1 MEREGKKRVHCG
13 NVPPRSLVFP
23 GRTTRDLLEPS
34 LCLHL
39 PSRLC
44 PLCMVR
50 EWALHQV
57 VHSHLMAFKK
67 GVTSISTS
75 IVVYIM
81 LSGIVGA
88 VVGAGVF
95 ELLRRRMIGA
105 KQAEA
110 EGLAKQVVQNAQ
122 REAENV
128 LKEARLEAKDLAFKA
143 KSEFE
148 QEQKAKLGELL
159 TLEKRVIQREE
170 GFDQKVAALE
180 KRESEARKREGD
192 FTKREEGL
200 LAKESACAKAER
212 EHRDALERVAGM
224 TADEAKKQLIV
235 EMESQARLD
244 AVGIA
249 KRTIEEAR
257 ENAEREAREIITSSI
272 QRVVRDYVSES
283 TISVVPIPTDAMK
296 GRIIGREGRNIRALE
311 AATGIDLIID
321 ETPEA
326 VIISGFD
333 PLRREIAKVSL
344 ERLMHDGRIH
354 PTRIEEI
361 VEKVKVDIDK
371 LMYEEAE
378 KIIFELGLSD
388 FHPELIKVLGR
399 LKYRTSY
406 GQNNLY
412 HAREAS
418 YICGIMAS
426 ELGLDVRLAR
436 RGALLHDIGK
446 AVSHEEEGPHAMLGA
461 EIAKKYGES
470 AKIVNAI
477 AAHHEQV
484 EPLCPESVLVA
495 AAEAL
500 SAARPGARREAL
512 ESYVKRLEKLE
523 SLATGH
529 KGVQKAYAI
538 QAGREI
544 RVIVRQED
552 ITDAESFQLSRE
564 LAKKIEQELTYP
576 GQIKVTVIRES
587 RYVEYAK

>member
-1 MEREGKKRVHCG
+1 MCNQAV
-13 NVPPRSLVFP
+13 LDTWF
-23 GRTTRDLLEPS
+23 
-34 LCLHL
+34 
-39 PSRLC
+39 
-44 PLCMVR
+44 
-50 EWALHQV
+50 A
-57 VHSHLMAFKK
+57 KK
-67 GVTSISTS
+67 GVTPISTS
-75 IVVYIM
+75 IVFYIVCAIAGA
-81 LSGIVGA
+81 LVG
-88 VVGAGVF
+88 VVVF
-95 ELLRRRMIGA
+95 ELVRRNMAGA
-105 KQAEA
+105 KRAEM
-110 EGLAKQVVQNAQ
+110 EEQAKQVVHNAQ

-128 LKEARLEAKDLAFKA
+128 LKEARLEAKDLVFQA
-143 KSEFE
+143 KSEIE
-148 QEQKAKLGELL
+148 KEQKAKLVELAAA
-159 TLEKRVIQREE
+159 EKRFLLKEE
-170 GFDQKVAALE
+170 GFDRKLAALD
-180 KRESEARKREGD
+180 KRESESQKRDQE
-192 FTKREEGL
+192 FAKREERL
-200 LAKESACAKAER
+200 NAKETACAKAER
-212 EHRDALERVAGM
+212 EHREALERVAGM
-224 TADEAKKQLIV
+224 TAEEARKQLIV

-244 AVGIA
+244 AAGIA

-283 TISVVPIPTDAMK
+283 TISVVQIPNDAMK
-296 GRIIGREGRNIRALE
+296 GRIIGREGRNIRAIE

-378 KIIFELGLSD
+378 KIIFELGLAD

-426 ELGLDVRLAR
+426 ELGLDVKLAR

-470 AKIVNAI
+470 PKIVNAI

-523 SLATGH
+523 SLATGQ

-587 RYVEYAK
+587 RYVEYAR

>member
-1 MEREGKKRVHCG
+1 LG
-13 NVPPRSLVFP
+13 
-23 GRTTRDLLEPS
+23 
-34 LCLHL
+34 
-39 PSRLC
+39 
-44 PLCMVR
+44 
-50 EWALHQV
+50 AL
-57 VHSHLMAFKK
+57 
-67 GVTSISTS
+67 
-75 IVVYIM
+75 
-81 LSGIVGA
+81 
-88 VVGAGVF
+88 VGAGAY
-95 ELLRRRMIGA
+95 ELVRRRIA
-105 KQAEA
+105 AARQAELD
-110 EGLAKQVVQNAQ
+110 EQAKQVVQNAQ
-122 REAENV
+122 REAENI
-128 LKEARLEAKDLAFKA
+128 LKEARLEAKDLVFQA
-143 KSEFE
+143 KSELE
-148 QEQKAKLGELL
+148 QEQKARLAELS
-159 TLEKRVIQREE
+159 TVEKRLIQREE
-170 GFDQKVAALE
+170 GLDRKAAAIE
-180 KRESEARKREGD
+180 KREGESQKREQELAR
-192 FTKREEGL
+192 REQGL
-200 LAKESACAKAER
+200 AAKEAACAKAER
-212 EHRDALERVAGM
+212 DHREALERVAGM
-224 TADEAKKQLIV
+224 TAEEAKKQLIA

-244 AVGIA
+244 AAGIA

-257 ENAEREAREIITSSI
+257 ENAEREAREIITTSI

-283 TISVVPIPTDAMK
+283 TISVVPIPNDAMK
-296 GRIIGREGRNIRALE
+296 GRIIGREGRNIRAIE

-344 ERLMHDGRIH
+344 ERLMQDGRIH

-361 VEKVKVDIDK
+361 VEKVKTEIDK

-388 FHPELIKVLGR
+388 FNPELIKVLGR

-412 HAREAS
+412 HAREAA

-426 ELGLDVRLAR
+426 ELGLDVKLAR

-461 EIAKKYGES
+461 ELAKKYGES
-470 AKIVNAI
+470 PKIVNAI

-484 EPLCPESVLVA
+484 EPICPESVLVA

-523 SLATGH
+523 ALAAGQR
-529 KGVQKAYAI
+529 GVQKAYAI

-552 ITDAESFQLSRE
+552 ISDAESFQLSRD

>member
-1 MEREGKKRVHCG
+1 MLRSRSEILSEERAELRQ
-13 NVPPRSLVFP
+13 PFER
-23 GRTTRDLLEPS
+23 
-34 LCLHL
+34 
-39 PSRLC
+39 
-44 PLCMVR
+44 
-50 EWALHQV
+50 
-57 VHSHLMAFKK
+57 
-67 GVTSISTS
+67 GVTLISTS
-75 IVVYIM
+75 IIAYI
-81 LSGIVGA
+81 LCTIIGA
-88 VVGAGVF
+88 VVGVGLF
-95 ELLRRRMIGA
+95 EVVRRNVAAA
-105 KQAEA
+105 KRVELEEQA
-110 EGLAKQVVQNAQ
+110 KHIVQNAQ
-122 REAENV
+122 READSV
-128 LKEARLEAKDLAFKA
+128 LKEARLEAKDLVFQAKA
-143 KSEFE
+143 EWEK
-148 QEQKAKLGELL
+148 EQKAKLAELSAM
-159 TLEKRVIQREE
+159 EKRMLQRDEAL
-170 GFDQKVAALE
+170 DRKLAALE
-180 KRESEARKREGD
+180 KRESELQKRDQELIKREA
-192 FTKREEGL
+192 GL
-200 LAKESACAKAER
+200 AAKESACAKAER
-212 EHRDALERVAGM
+212 DHREALERVAGM
-224 TADEAKKQLIV
+224 TAEEAKKQLIV

-244 AVGIA
+244 AAGIA

-257 ENAEREAREIITSSI
+257 EVAEREAREIITSSI

-283 TISVVPIPTDAMK
+283 TISVVAIPNDAMK
-296 GRIIGREGRNIRALE
+296 GRIIGREGRNIRAIE

-344 ERLMHDGRIH
+344 ERLMQDGRIH

-361 VEKVKVDIDK
+361 VEKVKTDIDK

-412 HAREAS
+412 HAREAA
-418 YICGIMAS
+418 YICGMMAS
-426 ELGLDVRLAR
+426 ELGLDVKLAR

-461 EIAKKYGES
+461 ELAKKYGES
-470 AKIVNAI
+470 PKIVNAI

-484 EPLCPESVLVA
+484 EPICPESVLVA

-523 SLATGH
+523 SLAAGQ

-552 ITDAESFQLSRE
+552 VTDAESFQLSRD

-587 RYVEYAK
+587 RYVEYAR

>member
-1 MEREGKKRVHCG
+1 M
-13 NVPPRSLVFP
+13 
-23 GRTTRDLLEPS
+23 
-34 LCLHL
+34 
-39 PSRLC
+39 
-44 PLCMVR
+44 
-50 EWALHQV
+50 
-57 VHSHLMAFKK
+57 
-67 GVTSISTS
+67 STS
-75 IVVYIM
+75 MLLYIFVG
-81 LSGIVGA
+81 LVGA
-88 VVGAGVF
+88 LLGVGLYEIV
-95 ELLRRRMIGA
+95 RRSSASA
-105 KQAEA
+105 KRAQEA
-110 EGLAKQVVQNAQ
+110 EQSRQMIQNAQ
-122 REAENV
+122 REAENIV
-128 LKEARLEAKDLAFKA
+128 KEAKLEAKDLIFQS
-143 KSEFE
+143 KSELE
-148 QEQKAKLGELL
+148 KEQKAKLLELASA
-159 TLEKRVIQREE
+159 EKRLVQREE
-170 GFDQKVAALE
+170 AIDKRIGVVDKRDAEAQ
-180 KRESEARKREGD
+180 KREHELMK
-192 FTKREEGL
+192 KEEGL
-200 LAKESACAKAER
+200 IAKEAACAQAER
-212 EHRDALERVAGM
+212 DHREALERVAGM
-224 TADEAKKQLIV
+224 TADEAKKQLLQ

-244 AVGIA
+244 AAGIA
-249 KRTIEEAR
+249 KRTLEEAR
-257 ENAEREAREIITSSI
+257 ENAEREAREIITTSI

-283 TISVVPIPTDAMK
+283 TISVVPIPNDAMK
-296 GRIIGREGRNIRALE
+296 GRIIGREGRNIRAIE

-470 AKIVNAI
+470 EKIVNAI

-484 EPLCPESVLVA
+484 PPICPESVLVA

-523 SLATGH
+523 SLAH
-529 KGVQKAYAI
+529 AQKGVQKAYAI

-552 ITDAESFQLSRE
+552 VTDSESFQLSRE

-587 RYVEYAK
+587 RYIEYAK

>member
-1 MEREGKKRVHCG
+1 M
-13 NVPPRSLVFP
+13 
-23 GRTTRDLLEPS
+23 
-34 LCLHL
+34 
-39 PSRLC
+39 
-44 PLCMVR
+44 
-50 EWALHQV
+50 
-57 VHSHLMAFKK
+57 
-67 GVTSISTS
+67 STS
-75 IVVYIM
+75 MLLYIFVG
-81 LSGIVGA
+81 LVGA
-88 VVGAGVF
+88 LLGVGLYEIV
-95 ELLRRRMIGA
+95 RRSSASA
-105 KQAEA
+105 KRAQEA
-110 EGLAKQVVQNAQ
+110 EQSRQMIQNAQ
-122 REAENV
+122 REAENIV
-128 LKEARLEAKDLAFKA
+128 KEARLEAKDLIFQS
-143 KSEFE
+143 KSELE
-148 QEQKAKLGELL
+148 KEQKAKLLELASA
-159 TLEKRVIQREE
+159 EKRLVQREE
-170 GFDQKVAALE
+170 AIDKRIGIVDKRDAEAQ
-180 KRESEARKREGD
+180 KREHELMK
-192 FTKREEGL
+192 KEEGL
-200 LAKESACAKAER
+200 IAKEAACAQAER
-212 EHRDALERVAGM
+212 DHREALERVAGM
-224 TADEAKKQLIV
+224 TTDEAKKQLLQ

-244 AVGIA
+244 AAGIA
-249 KRTIEEAR
+249 KRTLEEAR
-257 ENAEREAREIITSSI
+257 ENAEREAREIITTSI

-283 TISVVPIPTDAMK
+283 TISVVPIPNDAMK
-296 GRIIGREGRNIRALE
+296 GRIIGREGRNIRAIE

-470 AKIVNAI
+470 EKIVNAI

-484 EPLCPESVLVA
+484 PPICPESVLVA

-523 SLATGH
+523 SLAH
-529 KGVQKAYAI
+529 AQKGVQKAYAI

-552 ITDAESFQLSRE
+552 VTDSESFQLSRE

-587 RYVEYAK
+587 RYIEYAK

>member
-1 MEREGKKRVHCG
+1 MLLYIFVGLVCALLGVGLYEVVRRSSASAKR
-13 NVPPRSLVFP
+13 
-23 GRTTRDLLEPS
+23 
-34 LCLHL
+34 
-39 PSRLC
+39 
-44 PLCMVR
+44 
-50 EWALHQV
+50 AQ
-57 VHSHLMAFKK
+57 
-67 GVTSISTS
+67 
-75 IVVYIM
+75 
-81 LSGIVGA
+81 
-88 VVGAGVF
+88 
-95 ELLRRRMIGA
+95 
-105 KQAEA
+105 EA
-110 EGLAKQVVQNAQ
+110 EQSRQAIQNAQ
-122 REAENV
+122 REAENIV
-128 LKEARLEAKDLAFKA
+128 KEAKLEAKDLIFQSKA
-143 KSEFE
+143 ELEK
-148 QEQKAKLGELL
+148 EQKAKLLELA
-159 TLEKRVIQREE
+159 TSEKRLVQREE
-170 GFDQKVAALE
+170 AIDKRIGLLDKRDTEGQ
-180 KRESEARKREGD
+180 KREQELIK
-192 FTKREEGL
+192 KEERL
-200 LAKESACAKAER
+200 IAKEAACAQAER
-212 EHRDALERVAGM
+212 EHREALERVAGM
-224 TADEAKKQLIV
+224 TADEAKKHLLQ

-244 AVGIA
+244 AAGIA
-249 KRTIEEAR
+249 KRTLEEAR
-257 ENAEREAREIITSSI
+257 ENAEREAREIITTSI

-283 TISVVPIPTDAMK
+283 TISVVPIPNDAMK
-296 GRIIGREGRNIRALE
+296 GRIIGREGRNIRAIE

-470 AKIVNAI
+470 EKIVNAI

-484 EPLCPESVLVA
+484 PPICPESVLVA

-523 SLATGH
+523 SLAH
-529 KGVQKAYAI
+529 AQKGVQKAYAI

-552 ITDAESFQLSRE
+552 VTDSESFQLSRE

-587 RYVEYAK
+587 RYIEYAK

>member
-1 MEREGKKRVHCG
+1 M
-13 NVPPRSLVFP
+13 
-23 GRTTRDLLEPS
+23 
-34 LCLHL
+34 
-39 PSRLC
+39 
-44 PLCMVR
+44 
-50 EWALHQV
+50 
-57 VHSHLMAFKK
+57 
-67 GVTSISTS
+67 STS
-75 IVVYIM
+75 IVVYI
-81 LSGIVGA
+81 LIGIVGA
-88 VVGAGVF
+88 LLGAGLYEVM
-95 ELLRRRMIGA
+95 RRSSAAA
-105 KQAEA
+105 KKAQEEEQARHI
-110 EGLAKQVVQNAQ
+110 VQNAQ
-122 REAENV
+122 REAENIV
-128 LKEARLEAKDLAFKA
+128 KEAKLEAKDLVFQSKA
-143 KSEFE
+143 ESEK
-148 QEQKAKLGELL
+148 EQKSKLAELS
-159 TLEKRVIQREE
+159 TVEKRLVQREE
-170 GFDQKVAALE
+170 AIDKRIGVLDKRDIDAQ
-180 KRESEARKREGD
+180 KREQELAR
-192 FTKREEGL
+192 REEKL
-200 LAKESACAKAER
+200 TSKELACAQAEKDHR
-212 EHRDALERVAGM
+212 EALERVAGM
-224 TADEAKKQLIV
+224 TADEAKKHLLQ

-244 AVGIA
+244 AAGIA
-249 KRTIEEAR
+249 KRTLEEAR
-257 ENAEREAREIITSSI
+257 ENAEREAREIITTSI

-283 TISVVPIPTDAMK
+283 TISVVPIPNDAMK
-296 GRIIGREGRNIRALE
+296 GRIIGREGRNIRAIE

-470 AKIVNAI
+470 EKIVNAI

-484 EPLCPESVLVA
+484 EPICPESVLVA

-523 SLATGH
+523 SLAH
-529 KGVQKAYAI
+529 AQKGVQKAYAI

-552 ITDAESFQLSRE
+552 VTDSESFQLSRE

>member
-1 MEREGKKRVHCG
+1 M
-13 NVPPRSLVFP
+13 
-23 GRTTRDLLEPS
+23 
-34 LCLHL
+34 
-39 PSRLC
+39 
-44 PLCMVR
+44 
-50 EWALHQV
+50 
-57 VHSHLMAFKK
+57 
-67 GVTSISTS
+67 STS
-75 IVVYIM
+75 IIAYLLAGLVGG
-81 LSGIVGA
+81 LLGIGI
-88 VVGAGVF
+88 F
-95 ELLRRRMIGA
+95 ELIRRSSSVKEKAQEEEQSR
-105 KQAEA
+105 QAM
-110 EGLAKQVVQNAQ
+110 QNAQ
-122 REAENV
+122 REAENIV
-128 LKEARLEAKDLAFKA
+128 KEAKLEAKDLLLQSKMELE
-143 KSEFE
+143 K
-148 QEQKAKLGELL
+148 EQKVKLAEFAVA
-159 TLEKRVIQREE
+159 EKRMIQRDE
-170 GFDQKVAALE
+170 ALE
-180 KRESEARKREGD
+180 NRISLIDKRDGEAQKRDLELS
-192 FTKREEGL
+192 KREEKVL
-200 LAKESACAKAER
+200 VKEAACARVEK
-212 EHRDALERVAGM
+212 EHREALERIAGI
-224 TADEAKKQLIV
+224 TAEEAKKQLIQ
-235 EMESQARLD
+235 EMESQARLE
-244 AVGIA
+244 AVGHA
-249 KRTIEEAR
+249 KRTLEEAR
-257 ENAEREAREIITSSI
+257 ENAEREAREIITNSI

-283 TISVVPIPTDAMK
+283 TISVVPIPNDAMK
-296 GRIIGREGRNIRALE
+296 GRIIGREGRNIRAIE

-321 ETPEA
+321 ETPDA
-326 VIISGFD
+326 VIVSGFD

-371 LMYEEAE
+371 LMYDEAE

-412 HAREAS
+412 HSSEAA

-470 AKIVNAI
+470 PQIVNAI

-484 EPLCPESVLVA
+484 EPICPESVLVA

-523 SLATGH
+523 SLAH
-529 KGVQKAYAI
+529 AQKGVQKAYAI

-552 ITDAESFQLSRE
+552 VTYSESFQLSRE

-587 RYVEYAK
+587 RYIEYAK

>member
-1 MEREGKKRVHCG
+1 MPVVRDVSWCAWLD
-13 NVPPRSLVFP
+13 PRGSGL
-23 GRTTRDLLEPS
+23 
-34 LCLHL
+34 
-39 PSRLC
+39 
-44 PLCMVR
+44 
-50 EWALHQV
+50 AK
-57 VHSHLMAFKK
+57 FKK
-67 GVTSISTS
+67 GVTPISTETVVT
-75 IVVYIM
+75 IV
-81 LSGIVGA
+81 LSLIVGA

-95 ELLRRRMIGA
+95 ELLRRRVAGA

-110 EGLAKQVVQNAQ
+110 EELAKQVVQNAQ

-128 LKEARLEAKDLAFKA
+128 LKEARFEAKDLAFKA

-148 QEQKAKLGELL
+148 QEQKAKLGELSGV
-159 TLEKRVIQREE
+159 EKRLIQRE
-170 GFDQKVAALE
+170 GVLDGKLTAVE
-180 KRESEARKREGD
+180 KRESEARKREQD
-192 FTKREEGL
+192 FAKREEGL
-200 LAKESACAKAER
+200 AVKETACAKAER
-212 EHRDALERVAGM
+212 EHREALERVAGM
-224 TADEAKKQLIV
+224 TAEEAKKQLIA
-235 EMESQARLD
+235 EMESQAKLD

-283 TISVVPIPTDAMK
+283 TISVVPIPNDAMK

-388 FHPELIKVLGR
+388 FNPELIKVLGR

-426 ELGLDVRLAR
+426 ELGLDVKLAR

-484 EPLCPESVLVA
+484 EPICPESVLVA

-552 ITDAESFQLSRE
+552 ITDSESFQLSRE

>member
-1 MEREGKKRVHCG
+1 M
-13 NVPPRSLVFP
+13 
-23 GRTTRDLLEPS
+23 
-34 LCLHL
+34 
-39 PSRLC
+39 
-44 PLCMVR
+44 
-50 EWALHQV
+50 
-57 VHSHLMAFKK
+57 
-67 GVTSISTS
+67 STS
-75 IVVYIM
+75 MLLYIFVGLLGALLGVGLYEIV
-81 LSGIVGA
+81 
-88 VVGAGVF
+88 
-95 ELLRRRMIGA
+95 RRSSASA
-105 KQAEA
+105 KRAQEA
-110 EGLAKQVVQNAQ
+110 EQSRQMIQNAQ
-122 REAENV
+122 REAENIV
-128 LKEARLEAKDLAFKA
+128 KEARLEAKDLIFQS
-143 KSEFE
+143 KSELEKE
-148 QEQKAKLGELL
+148 QMAKLLELASA
-159 TLEKRVIQREE
+159 EKRLVQREE
-170 GFDQKVAALE
+170 AIDKRIGIVDRRDAEAQ
-180 KRESEARKREGD
+180 KREHELMK
-192 FTKREEGL
+192 KEEGL
-200 LAKESACAKAER
+200 IAKEAACAQAER
-212 EHRDALERVAGM
+212 DHREALERVAGM
-224 TADEAKKQLIV
+224 TADEAKKQLLQ

-244 AVGIA
+244 AAGIA
-249 KRTIEEAR
+249 KRTLEEAR
-257 ENAEREAREIITSSI
+257 ENAEREAREIITTSI

-283 TISVVPIPTDAMK
+283 TISVVPIPNDAMK
-296 GRIIGREGRNIRALE
+296 GRIIGREGRNIRAIE

-470 AKIVNAI
+470 EKIVNAI

-484 EPLCPESVLVA
+484 PPICPESVLVA

-523 SLATGH
+523 SLAH
-529 KGVQKAYAI
+529 AQKGVQKAYAI

-552 ITDAESFQLSRE
+552 VTDSESFQLSRE

-587 RYVEYAK
+587 RYIEYAK

>member
-1 MEREGKKRVHCG
+1 M
-13 NVPPRSLVFP
+13 
-23 GRTTRDLLEPS
+23 
-34 LCLHL
+34 
-39 PSRLC
+39 
-44 PLCMVR
+44 
-50 EWALHQV
+50 
-57 VHSHLMAFKK
+57 
-67 GVTSISTS
+67 STS
-75 IVVYIM
+75 ILLYLLTGLISA
-81 LSGIVGA
+81 LLGIGLYEV
-88 VVGAGVF
+88 
-95 ELLRRRMIGA
+95 LRRSSVSA
-105 KQAEA
+105 KRAQEA
-110 EGLAKQVVQNAQ
+110 EQSRQLIQNAQ
-122 REAENV
+122 REAENIV
-128 LKEARLEAKDLAFKA
+128 KEAKLEAKDLIFQS
-143 KSEFE
+143 KSELE
-148 QEQKAKLGELL
+148 KEQKAKLLELS
-159 TLEKRVIQREE
+159 TAEKRLVQREE
-170 GFDQKVAALE
+170 VIDKRIGVLD
-180 KRESEARKREGD
+180 KREAEGQKREQELI
-192 FTKREEGL
+192 KKEERL
-200 LAKESACAKAER
+200 IAKEAACVQAER
-212 EHRDALERVAGM
+212 EHREALERVAGM
-224 TADEAKKQLIV
+224 TAEEAKKQLLQ
-235 EMESQARLD
+235 EMEGQARLD
-244 AVGIA
+244 AAGIA
-249 KRTIEEAR
+249 KRTLEEAR
-257 ENAEREAREIITSSI
+257 ENAEREAREIITTSI

-283 TISVVPIPTDAMK
+283 TISVVPIPNDAMK
-296 GRIIGREGRNIRALE
+296 GRIIGREGRNIRAIE

-470 AKIVNAI
+470 EKIVNAI

-484 EPLCPESVLVA
+484 PPICPESVLVA

-523 SLATGH
+523 SLAH
-529 KGVQKAYAI
+529 AQKGVQKADAI

-552 ITDAESFQLSRE
+552 VTDSESFQLSRE

-587 RYVEYAK
+587 RYIEYAK

>member
-1 MEREGKKRVHCG
+1 MW
-13 NVPPRSLVFP
+13 P
-23 GRTTRDLLEPS
+23 GTSE
-34 LCLHL
+34 
-39 PSRLC
+39 
-44 PLCMVR
+44 
-50 EWALHQV
+50 
-57 VHSHLMAFKK
+57 K
-67 GVTSISTS
+67 GVTPISTS
-75 IVVYIM
+75 IVTYLICGV
-81 LSGIVGA
+81 LSALAGI
-88 VVGAGVF
+88 GVF
-95 ELLRRRMIGA
+95 ELVRRHLAAARL
-105 KQAEA
+105 AEM
-110 EGLAKQVVQNAQ
+110 EGQAKQVVQQAQ
-122 REAENV
+122 REAETV
-128 LKEARLEAKDLAFKA
+128 LKEAKLEAKDLVLQAKA
-143 KSEFE
+143 ELEK
-148 QEQKAKLGELL
+148 EQKAKLAEVSAAD
-159 TLEKRVIQREE
+159 KRLAQRE
-170 GFDQKVAALE
+170 GSLDQKASVLD
-180 KRESEARKREGD
+180 KRESDLQKRDQDLGR
-192 FTKREEGL
+192 REHGL
-200 LAKESACAKAER
+200 EAKEAACVKAER
-212 EHRDALERVAGM
+212 DHRDALERVAGM
-224 TADEAKKQLIV
+224 TAEEAKRQLLV
-235 EMESQARLD
+235 EMESQAKLD
-244 AVGIA
+244 AAGVA
-249 KRTIEEAR
+249 KRTLEEAR
-257 ENAEREAREIITSSI
+257 ENAEREAREIITRSI

-283 TISVVPIPTDAMK
+283 TISVVPIPNDAMK
-296 GRIIGREGRNIRALE
+296 GRIIGREGRNIRAIE

-344 ERLMHDGRIH
+344 ERLMQDGRIH

-361 VEKVKVDIDK
+361 VEKVKADIDK
-371 LMYEEAE
+371 LMVEEAE

-426 ELGLDVRLAR
+426 ELGLDVKLAR

-461 EIAKKYGES
+461 ELAKKYGES
-470 AKIVNAI
+470 PKIVNAI

-484 EPLCPESVLVA
+484 EPICPESVLVA

-552 ITDAESFQLSRE
+552 MTDTESFQLSRE

-587 RYVEYAK
+587 RFVEYAK

>member
-1 MEREGKKRVHCG
+1 M
-13 NVPPRSLVFP
+13 
-23 GRTTRDLLEPS
+23 
-34 LCLHL
+34 
-39 PSRLC
+39 
-44 PLCMVR
+44 
-50 EWALHQV
+50 
-57 VHSHLMAFKK
+57 
-67 GVTSISTS
+67 STS
-75 IVVYIM
+75 IVVYIFVG
-81 LSGIVGA
+81 LVGA
-88 VVGAGVF
+88 MLGVGLF
-95 ELLRRRMIGA
+95 EVIRRSSAAR
-105 KQAEA
+105 KRSQEEEQARQA
-110 EGLAKQVVQNAQ
+110 IQNAQ
-122 REAENV
+122 REAENIV
-128 LKEARLEAKDLAFKA
+128 KEAKLEAKDLLLQSKA
-143 KSEFE
+143 DLEK
-148 QEQKAKLGELL
+148 EQKAKLGELSTAEKRL
-159 TLEKRVIQREE
+159 VQREEAIDKRIGTLEKRDADTQ
-170 GFDQKVAALE
+170 
-180 KRESEARKREGD
+180 KREQELARK
-192 FTKREEGL
+192 EEKL
-200 LAKESACAKAER
+200 TVKEAACALAEK
-212 EHRDALERVAGM
+212 EHREALERVAGM
-224 TADEAKKQLIV
+224 TAEEAKKHLIQ

-244 AVGIA
+244 AAGIA
-249 KRTIEEAR
+249 KRTLEEAR
-257 ENAEREAREIITSSI
+257 ENAEREAREIITTSI

-283 TISVVPIPTDAMK
+283 TISVVPIPNDAMK
-296 GRIIGREGRNIRALE
+296 GRIIGREGRNIRAIE

-470 AKIVNAI
+470 EKIVNAI

-484 EPLCPESVLVA
+484 EPICPESVLVA

-523 SLATGH
+523 SLAH
-529 KGVQKAYAI
+529 AQKGVQKAYAI

-552 ITDAESFQLSRE
+552 VTDSESFQLSRE

-587 RYVEYAK
+587 RYIEYAK

>member
-1 MEREGKKRVHCG
+1 MST
-13 NVPPRSLVFP
+13 SLV
-23 GRTTRDLLEPS
+23 
-34 LCLHL
+34 
-39 PSRLC
+39 
-44 PLCMVR
+44 MYI
-50 EWALHQV
+50 
-57 VHSHLMAFKK
+57 LM
-67 GVTSISTS
+67 
-75 IVVYIM
+75 
-81 LSGIVGA
+81 A
-88 VVGAGVF
+88 VVGAGAGIGIY
-95 ELLRRRMIGA
+95 ELIRRMSDGA
-105 KQAEA
+105 KRAQLEDQARQ
-110 EGLAKQVVQNAQ
+110 LTQNAQ
-122 REAENV
+122 REAENIIR
-128 LKEARLEAKDLAFKA
+128 EAKLEAKDLIFQSKA
-143 KSEFE
+143 ELEK
-148 QEQKAKLGELL
+148 EQKARLAELS
-159 TLEKRVIQREE
+159 TAEKRLVQREE
-170 GFDQKVAALE
+170 TIDKRSAAIDKRDSE
-180 KRESEARKREGD
+180 AQKRELD
-192 FTKREEGL
+192 LTKREEKLG
-200 LAKESACAKAER
+200 AKEEACAQAER
-212 EHRDALERVAGM
+212 DHREALERVAGL
-224 TADEAKKQLIV
+224 TADEARKQLLL

-244 AVGIA
+244 AAGIA
-249 KRTIEEAR
+249 KRTLEEAR
-257 ENAEREAREIITSSI
+257 ENAEREAREIITGSI

-283 TISVVPIPTDAMK
+283 TISVVPIPNDAMK
-296 GRIIGREGRNIRALE
+296 GRIIGREGRNIRAIE

-344 ERLMHDGRIH
+344 ERLMQDGRIH

-361 VEKVKVDIDK
+361 VEKVKVEIDK

-412 HAREAS
+412 HAREAA
-418 YICGIMAS
+418 YICGMMAS

-470 AKIVNAI
+470 EKIVNAI

-484 EPLCPESVLVA
+484 EPMCPESVLVA

-523 SLATGH
+523 SLAH
-529 KGVQKAYAI
+529 AQKGVQKAYAI

-552 ITDAESFQLSRE
+552 VTDNESFQLSRD

-587 RYVEYAK
+587 RYIEYAK

>member
-1 MEREGKKRVHCG
+1 M
-13 NVPPRSLVFP
+13 PVFP
-23 GRTTRDLLEPS
+23 SEAI
-34 LCLHL
+34 
-39 PSRLC
+39 SRLLS
-44 PLCMVR
+44 PSFVITAHVR
-50 EWALHQV
+50 IVSV
-57 VHSHLMAFKK
+57 VCDVPWCVRLDPSGSDRAKFKK
-67 GVTSISTS
+67 GVTPISTETVVS
-75 IVVYIM
+75 IV
-81 LSGIVGA
+81 LSLIVGA

-95 ELLRRRMIGA
+95 ELLRRRVAGA

-110 EGLAKQVVQNAQ
+110 EELAKQVVQNAQ

-128 LKEARLEAKDLAFKA
+128 LKEARFEAKDLAFKA

-148 QEQKAKLGELL
+148 QEQKAKLGELSVV
-159 TLEKRVIQREE
+159 EKRLIQRE
-170 GFDQKVAALE
+170 GVLDGKLTAVE
-180 KRESEARKREGD
+180 KRENEARRREQD
-192 FTKREEGL
+192 FAKREEGL
-200 LAKESACAKAER
+200 AAKEAACAKAER
-212 EHRDALERVAGM
+212 EHREALERVAGM
-224 TADEAKKQLIV
+224 TAEEAKKQLII

-283 TISVVPIPTDAMK
+283 TISVVPIPNDAMK

-388 FHPELIKVLGR
+388 FNPELIKVLGR

-426 ELGLDVRLAR
+426 ELGLDVKLAR

-484 EPLCPESVLVA
+484 EPICPESVLVA

-552 ITDAESFQLSRE
+552 ITDSESFQLSRE

>member
-1 MEREGKKRVHCG
+1 MGASARVELYC
-13 NVPPRSLVFP
+13 
-23 GRTTRDLLEPS
+23 DLT
-34 LCLHL
+34 
-39 PSRLC
+39 
-44 PLCMVR
+44 
-50 EWALHQV
+50 
-57 VHSHLMAFKK
+57 AFKK
-67 GVTSISTS
+67 GVTPISTA
-75 IVVYIM
+75 IVIYII
-81 LSGIVGA
+81 LSVIFGA

-95 ELLRRRMIGA
+95 ELLRRRMTGA

-110 EGLAKQVVQNAQ
+110 EDLAKHVVQNAQ
-122 REAENV
+122 REAENI
-128 LKEARLEAKDLAFKA
+128 LKEARLEAKDLVFKA

-148 QEQKAKLGELL
+148 QEQKAKLGELSAM
-159 TLEKRVIQREE
+159 EKRLIQRE
-170 GFDQKVAALE
+170 GGLDGKFAALE
-180 KRESEARKREGD
+180 KRENESRKREAD
-192 FTKREEGL
+192 FAKREEGL
-200 LAKESACAKAER
+200 AAKESACAKAER
-212 EHRDALERVAGM
+212 EHREALERVAGM
-224 TADEAKKQLIV
+224 TADEAKKQLIL

-257 ENAEREAREIITSSI
+257 ENAEREAREIITTSI

-283 TISVVPIPTDAMK
+283 TISVVQIPNDAMK

-470 AKIVNAI
+470 PKIVNAI

-484 EPLCPESVLVA
+484 EPICPESVLVA

>member
-1 MEREGKKRVHCG
+1 M
-13 NVPPRSLVFP
+13 
-23 GRTTRDLLEPS
+23 
-34 LCLHL
+34 
-39 PSRLC
+39 
-44 PLCMVR
+44 
-50 EWALHQV
+50 
-57 VHSHLMAFKK
+57 
-67 GVTSISTS
+67 STS
-75 IVVYIM
+75 ILLYIFVA
-81 LSGIVGA
+81 LIGA
-88 VVGAGVF
+88 VLGVGLY
-95 ELLRRRMIGA
+95 ELARRVSTNSKRA
-105 KQAEA
+105 QEA
-110 EGLAKQVVQNAQ
+110 EQSRQMVQNAQ
-122 REAENV
+122 REAENIV
-128 LKEARLEAKDLAFKA
+128 KEARLEAKDLVFQSKA
-143 KSEFE
+143 ELEK
-148 QEQKAKLGELL
+148 EQKAKLLELA
-159 TLEKRVIQREE
+159 TAEKRLVQREE
-170 GFDQKVAALE
+170 AIDKRIGALD
-180 KRESEARKREGD
+180 KRDAEGQRREQEVI
-192 FTKREEGL
+192 KKEERL
-200 LAKESACAKAER
+200 IAKEAACAQAER
-212 EHRDALERVAGM
+212 EHREALERVAGM
-224 TADEAKKQLIV
+224 TADEAKKQLIQ
-235 EMESQARLD
+235 EMETQARLD
-244 AVGIA
+244 AAGIA
-249 KRTIEEAR
+249 KRTLEEAR
-257 ENAEREAREIITSSI
+257 ENAEREAREIITTSI

-283 TISVVPIPTDAMK
+283 TISVVPIPNDAMK
-296 GRIIGREGRNIRALE
+296 GRIIGREGRNIRAIE

-470 AKIVNAI
+470 EKIVNAI

-484 EPLCPESVLVA
+484 PPICPESVLVA

-523 SLATGH
+523 SLAH
-529 KGVQKAYAI
+529 AQKGVQKAYAI

-552 ITDAESFQLSRE
+552 VTDTESFQLSRD

-587 RYVEYAK
+587 RYIEYAK

>member
-1 MEREGKKRVHCG
+1 
-13 NVPPRSLVFP
+13 
-23 GRTTRDLLEPS
+23 
-34 LCLHL
+34 
-39 PSRLC
+39 
-44 PLCMVR
+44 
-50 EWALHQV
+50 
-57 VHSHLMAFKK
+57 
-67 GVTSISTS
+67 
-75 IVVYIM
+75 
-81 LSGIVGA
+81 
-88 VVGAGVF
+88 
-95 ELLRRRMIGA
+95 MIGA
-105 KQAEA
+105 GLLEVVRRQLATAKRTEA
-110 EGLAKQVVQNAQ
+110 EDQAKQITQNAQ
-122 REAENV
+122 REAET
-128 LKEARLEAKDLAFKA
+128 LIKEAKLEAKDLIFQA
-143 KSEFE
+143 KTELE
-148 QEQKAKLGELL
+148 KEQKAKLAELAV
-159 TLEKRVIQREE
+159 TEKRLIQREE
-170 GFDQKVAALE
+170 NLDRKLGAIE
-180 KRESEARKREGD
+180 KRESDAQKRDQEFAR
-192 FTKREEGL
+192 REEGL
-200 LAKESACAKAER
+200 AKKEAACAKVER
-212 EHRDALERVAGM
+212 EHREALERVAGM
-224 TADEAKKQLIV
+224 TGDEAKKQLMV

-244 AVGIA
+244 AAGFA
-249 KRTIEEAR
+249 KRTLEEAR

-272 QRVVRDYVSES
+272 QRVVRDYVAES
-283 TISVVPIPTDAMK
+283 TISVVQIPNDAMK
-296 GRIIGREGRNIRALE
+296 GRIIGREGRNIRAIE

-412 HAREAS
+412 HAREAA

-426 ELGLDVRLAR
+426 ELGLDVKLAR

-477 AAHHEQV
+477 AGHHEQV
-484 EPLCPESVLVA
+484 EPICPESVLVA

-523 SLATGH
+523 ALATAY

-538 QAGREI
+538 QAEIGRAH
-544 RVIVRQED
+544 V
-552 ITDAESFQLSRE
+552 
-564 LAKKIEQELTYP
+564 
-576 GQIKVTVIRES
+576 
-587 RYVEYAK
+587 